1 MQEDLTR
8 KERRKLF
15 EEKKKEEARKSLLFS
30 KLRKAAS
37 WGLILIL
44 AIFLGAKFWR
54 WLKTPPPDISKQVSE
69 VKAEDWVKG
78 GKEGKIILVEYSDF
92 QCPSCA
98 SYQPII
104 EALLNDF
111 SNDLRFVYRHFPLV
125 AIHKNALP
133 AAIAAEAAGLQG
145 KFWEM
150 HDLLF
155 EKQAE
160 WSQKQDSKS
169 VFVGYAKELGLDE
182 RKFISDF
189 ESKSLDEKS
198 KSSLKEADSL
208 GLSYTPTFF
217 LDGREIKPRS
227 YEEFKKLIEEELKS
241 KSQ

>member
-1 MQEDLTR
+1 M
-8 KERRKLF
+8 
-15 EEKKKEEARKSLLFS
+15 
-30 KLRKAAS
+30 
-37 WGLILIL
+37 
-44 AIFLGAKFWR
+44 
-54 WLKTPPPDISKQVSE
+54 
-69 VKAEDWVKG
+69 
-78 GKEGKIILVEYSDF
+78 VEYSDF

-111 SNDLRFVYRHFPLV
+111 PNDLRFVYRHFPLV
-125 AIHKNALP
+125 AIHKNALS
-133 AAIAAEAAGLQG
+133 AAMAAEAAGLQG

-160 WSQKQDSKS
+160 WSQKSDPKDF
-169 VFVGYAKELGLDE
+169 FVGYAKELGLDE
-182 RKFISDF
+182 KEFISDF
-189 ESKSLDEKS
+189 ESKSLDEKLR
-198 KSSLKEADSL
+198 SSLKEADSL